1 MITLKMSNEDGKLLL
16 KPLMDYVGKNRP
28 VSYGGSFKDKPSINE
43 EEWLKL
49 TELIDRLYHNEK
61 QNYE

>member
-1 MITLKMSNEDGKLLL
+1 
-16 KPLMDYVGKNRP
+16 MDYVGQNRP
-28 VSYGGSFKDKPSINE
+28 VSYGGSLKDNPPINE

-61 QNYE
+61 